1 MTNIIEKTPRYN
13 HTRKLLP
20 EIEAAETRYWQLVD
34 AVQTEDEYE
43 QLTKDFNEIL
53 DKAIDAL
60 YEDTKDRNSKT
71 TIEQIYKARG
81 KFDTHFGI
89 QPTKA
94 IKEIIDGRTF

>member
-1 MTNIIEKTPRYN
+1 MTHIIDNTPKYT

-34 AVQTEDEYE
+34 AVQTEEEYE
-43 QLTKDFNEIL
+43 HLTKDFNEIL

-60 YEDTKDRNSKT
+60 FEDTKDRNSKT
-71 TIEQIYKARG
+71 AIEQMFKARG

-89 QPTKA
+89 QPTKV
-94 IKEIIDGRTF
+94 IKEIIDNGKK